1 MAFGV
6 VSQPSNPACLSE
18 STAASSHSFSHQPG
32 TPLTLASCPTGPYF
46 IPAGRA
52 AAAATTLLPVAV
64 IFVLVKAGKT
74 DLESTVTM
82 GGRLRHRAGMRRY
95 GSAGN

>member
-1 MAFGV
+1 M
-6 VSQPSNPACLSE
+6 SP
-18 STAASSHSFSHQPG
+18 TASSHSSWSHQPG
-32 TPLTLASCPTGPYF
+32 IPPLTLASWPTGPYF

-64 IFVLVKAGKT
+64 IFVLVKARKT

-82 GGRLRHRAGMRRY
+82 GGRLRHHAGMRRY

>member
-1 MAFGV
+1 
-6 VSQPSNPACLSE
+6 
-18 STAASSHSFSHQPG
+18 
-32 TPLTLASCPTGPYF
+32 
-46 IPAGRA
+46 
-52 AAAATTLLPVAV
+52 VAV
-64 IFVLVKAGKT
+64 IFVLVKARKT

>member
-6 VSQPSNPACLSE
+6 ISQPSNPRALVSP
-18 STAASSHSFSHQPG
+18 TASSHSSSHQPG
-32 TPLTLASCPTGPYF
+32 IPLTLASWPTGPYF

-52 AAAATTLLPVAV
+52 AAAATILLPVAV
-64 IFVLVKAGKT
+64 IFVLVKARKT

-82 GGRLRHRAGMRRY
+82 GGRLRHHAGMRRY